1 MAKEVV
7 LVPKEKY
14 QKLLEDRM
22 IMNNRC
28 KTNPSKIDG
37 DFEEKKS
44 ISDPNNINLETDLYN
59 KEKSQPDTECGD
71 KSVDQNFNKRTY
83 NNLQNADTEE
93 VLESVHHDTLN
104 GKAGVNQSEALQ
116 TTEAYRDKS
125 DDSVIKLA
133 VRSTPTS
140 IVNRRK
146 VSASRRKTYRKK
158 WLKYK

>member
-1 MAKEVV
+1 
-7 LVPKEKY
+7 
-14 QKLLEDRM
+14 M

-93 VLESVHHDTLN
+93 VLESALLM
-104 GKAGVNQSEALQ
+104 GKQELIKVKRYKLLKH
-116 TTEAYRDKS
+116 TE
-125 DDSVIKLA
+125 INPM
-133 VRSTPTS
+133 T
-140 IVNRRK
+140 
-146 VSASRRKTYRKK
+146 AS
-158 WLKYK
+158 